1 MATIQRRT
9 TRRGQVRYRAQVRL
23 KNRPSV
29 SATFR
34 KRSDALNWARETESV
49 QVNHHYGLPRAS
61 PRYRLADAIKRYCGD
76 VLPTKSRDAR
86 QRQYY
91 QLKRWQDLLG
101 NILIDEV
108 TPGSIAR
115 ARDELIRESLAPA
128 TVVRYLAA
136 LSHLYTVASNEW
148 EWLDHHPVRRVRR
161 PKQPQGRVRFLTKD
175 ELSALLS
182 ACQRSDQPHLY
193 PIVVLAVSTGMR
205 KGEILGLRWQDI
217 DFARYRI
224 TLDRTKNGERR
235 LGAIGRTGQGRDQ

>member
-1 MATIQRRT
+1 MVQQISHYPGNAGRLNDMGELRWQPFK
-9 TRRGQVRYRAQVRL
+9 GAPHDAVRSVIVPRSGSRIGPVCRL
-23 KNRPSV
+23 RFENAPTHSIGREKRNRS
-29 SATFR
+29 
-34 KRSDALNWARETESV
+34 RSTN
-49 QVNHHYGLPRAS
+49 HYGLPRAL
-61 PRYRLADAIKRYCGD
+61 PRYCLADAIKRYCGD

-182 ACQRSDQPHLY
+182 ACQ
-193 PIVVLAVSTGMR
+193 
-205 KGEILGLRWQDI
+205 
-217 DFARYRI
+217 
-224 TLDRTKNGERR
+224 
-235 LGAIGRTGQGRDQ
+235 

>member
-1 MATIQRRT
+1 
-9 TRRGQVRYRAQVRL
+9 
-23 KNRPSV
+23 
-29 SATFR
+29 
-34 KRSDALNWARETESV
+34 
-49 QVNHHYGLPRAS
+49 
-61 PRYRLADAIKRYCGD
+61 
-76 VLPTKSRDAR
+76 
-86 QRQYY
+86 
-91 QLKRWQDLLG
+91 LG

-182 ACQRSDQPHLY
+182 ACQ
-193 PIVVLAVSTGMR
+193 
-205 KGEILGLRWQDI
+205 
-217 DFARYRI
+217 
-224 TLDRTKNGERR
+224 
-235 LGAIGRTGQGRDQ
+235 